1 MKQIK
6 ALSPEEAV
14 TLSDAYR
21 NHPIFRVRQR
31 AHALLLN
38 RRGYSITQ
46 LKALFEVQHETVS
59 RWLKRW
65 DAEGI
70 VGLLDGERKGRPT
83 LLDERDVALLK
94 KAVGENPHQL
104 GMAHEHL
111 QQTTGKTV
119 SRKTVKRAL
128 KKTIIA
134 TSVAA
139 RLANTNEMKPYLSGT
154 SKS

>member
-6 ALSPEEAV
+6 ALSPEEEV

-21 NHPIFRVRQR
+21 NHPTFRVRQR
-31 AHALLLN
+31 AQALLLN
-38 RRGYSITQ
+38 RRGYSMTQ

-70 VGLLDGERKGRPT
+70 VGLLDDERSGRPT
-83 LLDERDVALLK
+83 LLDESDVELLK
-94 KAVGENPHQL
+94 KEVGENPHQL
-104 GMAHEHL
+104 GMAHDHL
-111 QQTTGKTV
+111 QQSTGKTV

-128 KKTIIA
+128 KKTIIS
-134 TSVAA
+134 TNVAA
-139 RLANTNEMKPYLSGT
+139 SLANTNEMKPCLSGT
-154 SKS
+154 SR